1 MQIKEGEAAMKFNE
15 SEPVFTKTDIENI
28 EELKRLF
35 QSAFGRLSMNDARTL
50 EFYYK
55 LGKTRGVDGFQYVSE
70 AINRAS
76 MKSDLDKPAS
86 YVASLCK
93 NFYKNG
99 LYSQPSSEEN
109 DIISYIESR
118 IGKLSL
124 DNKRLIQ
131 SAISSNGAV
140 RVMAAASEVLNN
152 SELQDKIIEEIILHV
167 VKIFGRPNQNSN

>member
-1 MQIKEGEAAMKFNE
+1 MHFNE
-15 SEPVFTKTDIENI
+15 SEPIFTNEDAKNIEN
-28 EELKRLF
+28 LKKLF
-35 QSAFGRLSMNDARTL
+35 KSTFNRLSLNDERTL

-55 LGKTRGVDGFQYVSE
+55 LGETRGVDGYLYVSE
-70 AINRAS
+70 AIKRAS
-76 MKSDLDKPAS
+76 MKRNLDKPIS

-109 DIISYIESR
+109 DIISYIENH
-118 IGKLSL
+118 IGKLSI

-131 SAISSNGAV
+131 SAISSNGAI

-152 SELQDKIIEEIILHV
+152 SELQDKIVEEIILGV
-167 VKIFGRPNQNSN
+167 VKIFGRPNQNNN

>member
-1 MQIKEGEAAMKFNE
+1 MHFNE
-15 SEPVFTKTDIENI
+15 SEPIFTNEDTKNIEN
-28 EELKRLF
+28 LKKLF
-35 QSAFGRLSMNDARTL
+35 KSTFNRLSMNDARTL

-55 LGKTRGVDGFQYVSE
+55 LGETRGVDGFQYVSE

-76 MKSDLDKPAS
+76 MKEGLVKPIS

-109 DIISYIESR
+109 DIISYIENR
-118 IGKLSL
+118 IGKLSI

-131 SAISSNGAV
+131 SAISSNGAI

-152 SELQDKIIEEIILHV
+152 SELQDKIVEEIILGV
-167 VKIFGRPNQNSN
+167 VKIFGRPNQNNN